1 MNSSITISL
10 GSDTLSGFFSTEIYP
25 IKITNKINNIVI
37 LRLKCVCIVHIIIT
51 VRNEVNVPGKGEM

>member
-25 IKITNKINNIVI
+25 IRVANKISSIVASRVREEI
-37 LRLKCVCIVHIIIT
+37 AQDTQDVLRN
-51 VRNEVNVPGKGEM
+51 VRYFY